1 MSFISF
7 YQHSDNSAPM
17 ALVRYTIMGDDNRV
31 LDVQEL
37 RYEYTKAHLSELQ
50 QEITTAIECDIE
62 VVIYTRRNLDDFP
75 ELNAYLES
83 LGYYSKNQ

>member
-37 RYEYTKAHLSELQ
+37 RYEYTEAHLSELQ

-62 VVIYTRRNLDDFP
+62 VVIYTRRNLEDFP

-83 LGYYSKNQ
+83 LGYYSKN

>member
-17 ALVRYTIMGDDNRV
+17 ALVRYTIMGDDNKV

-37 RYEYTKAHLSELQ
+37 RYEYTEAHLSELQ

-62 VVIYTRRNLDDFP
+62 VVIYTRRNLEDFP

-83 LGYYSKNQ
+83 LGYYSKN

>member
-1 MSFISF
+1 MSFITF

-17 ALVRYTIMGDDNRV
+17 ALVRCTIMGDDLKV
-31 LDVQEL
+31 VDVQEL
-37 RYEYTKAHLSELQ
+37 KYDYTKAHLNELQ

-62 VVIYTRRNLDDFP
+62 VLIFTRRNLKDFP

-83 LGYYSKNQ
+83 LGYYSKN

>member
-1 MSFISF
+1 MSFITF

-17 ALVRYTIMGDDNRV
+17 ALVRYTIMGDDLKV
-31 LDVQEL
+31 VDVQEL
-37 RYEYTKAHLSELQ
+37 KYDYTKAHLNELQ

-62 VVIYTRRNLDDFP
+62 VLIFTRRNLKDFP

-83 LGYYSKNQ
+83 LGYYSKN

>member
-17 ALVRYTIMGDDNRV
+17 ALVRYTIMGDDLKV
-31 LDVQEL
+31 VDVQEL
-37 RYEYTKAHLSELQ
+37 KYDYTKAHLHELQ

-62 VVIYTRRNLDDFP
+62 VVIYTRRNLEDFP

-83 LGYYSKNQ
+83 LGYYSKN

>member
-1 MSFISF
+1 MTAITF

-17 ALVRYTIMGDDNRV
+17 ALVRYSIVGGDNKIT
-31 LDVQEL
+31 DVQEL

-50 QEITTAIECDIE
+50 EEITTAIECDIE
-62 VVIYTRRNLDDFP
+62 VLIYTRRNLEDFP

-83 LGYYSKNQ
+83 LGYYSKN